1 MRSSNAADAARIFI
15 DDAAVEDGRDDDD
28 DDDEVDGEDGKQ
40 KTKT

>member
-28 DDDEVDGEDGKQ
+28 DEVDGEDGKQ
-40 KTKT
+40 KMKT

>member
-28 DDDEVDGEDGKQ
+28 DEVDEEDGKEKM
-40 KTKT
+40 KT